1 MKAFL
6 MYKDHN
12 FDSAV
17 QLPANAQSLIQD
29 LELNSLFTVMADNDK
44 FLFEIAQKVILNSLL
59 DKTTIIYRQTV
70 LTDCLK
76 NPAVIKTIYD
86 LSIEAIKCEKKQY
99 LWRINKYPS
108 AILHRALNVLHSFM
122 KLLKNLRNIAEI
134 HKPDFISEGF
144 VSFFTLLQNEL
155 NDEYLANV
163 EACLSELNFTNGILI
178 SARLGK
184 GSKGIN
190 YILRKNHYKKKGW
203 LQRFFAHEK
212 KFTIYIKNRDENGA
226 RALSQLND
234 QGINATA
241 AVLAQSAD
249 HILAFFNMLR
259 CELAFYIGCINLH
272 HHLHQIGLSITFPQ
286 PVSSDKCCCS
296 FQCLT
301 DIPLSLHLK
310 SPGISNNLSADNKYL
325 IIITG
330 ANQGGK
336 STFLR
341 SIGVAH
347 LLMQCGMYVPAKFFR
362 ANICHGI
369 FTHYK
374 REEDINMNS
383 GKLDEELF
391 RMNIIADNIFP
402 HSLILFNESFA
413 ATNEREGSEIS
424 EQIVQAL
431 LESHIK
437 VFFVTHQYTFANK
450 FYQKNST
457 AVLFLRAERKT
468 DKKRTFKLIEGG
480 PLSTSYGADLYYKI
494 F

>member
-44 FLFEIAQKVILNSLL
+44 FLFEITQKVILNSLL

-86 LSIEAIKCEKKQY
+86 LSIEAIECEKKQY

-122 KLLKNLRNIAEI
+122 KLLKNLRNIAE
-134 HKPDFISEGF
+134 
-144 VSFFTLLQNEL
+144 
-155 NDEYLANV
+155 
-163 EACLSELNFTNGILI
+163 
-178 SARLGK
+178 
-184 GSKGIN
+184 
-190 YILRKNHYKKKGW
+190 
-203 LQRFFAHEK
+203 
-212 KFTIYIKNRDENGA
+212 
-226 RALSQLND
+226 
-234 QGINATA
+234 
-241 AVLAQSAD
+241 
-249 HILAFFNMLR
+249 
-259 CELAFYIGCINLH
+259 
-272 HHLHQIGLSITFPQ
+272 
-286 PVSSDKCCCS
+286 
-296 FQCLT
+296 
-301 DIPLSLHLK
+301 
-310 SPGISNNLSADNKYL
+310 
-325 IIITG
+325 
-330 ANQGGK
+330 
-336 STFLR
+336 
-341 SIGVAH
+341 
-347 LLMQCGMYVPAKFFR
+347 
-362 ANICHGI
+362 
-369 FTHYK
+369 
-374 REEDINMNS
+374 
-383 GKLDEELF
+383 
-391 RMNIIADNIFP
+391 
-402 HSLILFNESFA
+402 
-413 ATNEREGSEIS
+413 NEREGSEIS

-457 AVLFLRAERKT
+457 AVLFLRAERKI